1 MKLLLV
7 SAAFPPHRSGEAT
20 NAFFLSREI
29 AARGI
34 EVDVLTTMGAAASDR
49 AGVRVHP
56 IMRDWSW
63 SEVGRLR
70 RFVKRVQPD
79 AILLMYIG
87 WTYRFEFMITFAPTY
102 LKAML
107 PGVPFV
113 TRFENTM
120 GADPRHTSM
129 LSRTI
134 RKLAARI
141 GSRDDV
147 DYSFGTLLRDSD
159 HVIVLSEAH
168 RLTLASCLPAVE
180 RKITVLPPSINMRL
194 SDPGEGSAR
203 RRGRAML
210 GLEDGDFVVA
220 YIGYLHA
227 GKGLESLLRAVQSLG
242 RERHELR
249 LVLIGGSIAPESGNA
264 ETYAQELREL
274 ARGLGIE
281 DRVRWTGEYTWD
293 REDASLYLR
302 AADACVL
309 PFRKGI
315 HLNNSSVASV
325 TAHGLPLVSTRGEL
339 VERAFVD
346 GENILFCQP
355 ESPGELARAI
365 ERVMDDRELR
375 ERLAA
380 GASRLAADWFS
391 WDRLVGRTLEA
402 CRLPSSE
409 GRASRLP
416 SPEPAGV

>member
-34 EVDVLTTMGAAASDR
+34 EVDVLTTRGATESDR

-63 SEVGRLR
+63 SEIVRLR
-70 RFVKRVQPD
+70 RFVKRAQPD

-87 WTYRFEFMITFAPTY
+87 WTYRFEFMITFAPTV
-102 LKAML
+102 LKTML

-113 TRFENTM
+113 TRFENAM
-120 GADPRHTSM
+120 GADPRHTSV
-129 LSRTI
+129 LSRAV
-134 RKLAARI
+134 RKIVASS
-141 GSRDDV
+141 GSRGDV

-168 RLTLASCLPAVE
+168 RRTLTSCLPAVE
-180 RKITVLPPSINMRL
+180 TRITVLPPSVNMRV
-194 SDPGEGSAR
+194 SDPAGGDAR
-203 RRGRAML
+203 RRGREML
-210 GLEDGDFVVA
+210 GLEAGDFVVA
-220 YIGYLHA
+220 YIGYLHS
-227 GKGLESLLRAVQSLG
+227 GKGLESLLRAVQRLA
-242 RERHELR
+242 RERRELR

-264 ETYAQELREL
+264 GTYAQELKEL

-281 DRVRWTGEYTWD
+281 ARVRWTGEYTWD

-302 AADACVL
+302 AADVCVL

-339 VERAFVD
+339 VESAFVD
-346 GENILFCQP
+346 AENVLLCQP
-355 ESPGELARAI
+355 ESPGELAGAI

-380 GASRLAADWFS
+380 GASRLGADWFS
-391 WDRLVGRTLEA
+391 WDRAVGRTLEA
-402 CRLPSSE
+402 CRLPTPES
-409 GRASRLP
+409 RAGHLP
-416 SPEPAGV
+416 SPEPASV